1 VAGNNGAAVA
11 HLPDGKTQAQMRP
24 LIFADP
30 VSRELLSLLERIAPS
45 DAPVLIQGKTGT
57 GKELIARNIHLLS
70 GRTGPFLAVNCGA
83 ISESLAESEL
93 FGHEAGAFTGAVTR
107 REGWF
112 EAANGGTLFLD
123 EIGDLPLRLQVK
135 LLRVLQEQEVVRI
148 GARRVIPVN
157 VRVVTATNV
166 DLNAA
171 VSAGHFRLDLF
182 YRLNIVQMRLPGLRE
197 RPGDI
202 IPLANHF
209 LTVYSRR
216 LKLPFPYLGPEAI
229 EALHRHPWVG
239 NIRELENV
247 IHYALLVASDRE
259 IRPEHLKLSHSVG
272 TSEGATPKQPSSP
285 LEDIAVALRKLLD
298 VGTEDLLNTIE
309 RTIIVEAFQ
318 HGRENQVRA
327 ASQLG
332 ISRSVLRTLLKRHGL
347 IEPGGTGGV
356 MASSEGCC
364 EELGGTA

>member
-1 VAGNNGAAVA
+1 
-11 HLPDGKTQAQMRP
+11 MRS
-24 LIFADP
+24 LVFADP
-30 VSRELLSLLERIAPS
+30 VSSELLSLLERVAPS
-45 DAPVLIQGKTGT
+45 DAPVLIQGETGT

-70 GRTGPFLAVNCGA
+70 GCTGPFLAVNCGA
-83 ISESLAESEL
+83 ITESLAESEL

-157 VRVVTATNV
+157 VRLVTATNV

-182 YRLNIVQMRLPGLRE
+182 YRLNIVQMRLPALRE

-202 IPLANHF
+202 VPLASHF
-209 LTVYSRR
+209 LNEYSRR
-216 LKLPFPYLGPEAI
+216 LKLPLPYLGEEAI
-229 EALHRHPWVG
+229 EALQRHPWVG

-247 IHYALLVASDRE
+247 IHYALLVASDQE
-259 IRPEHLKLSHSVG
+259 IRPEHLKL
-272 TSEGATPKQPSSP
+272 
-285 LEDIAVALRKLLD
+285 
-298 VGTEDLLNTIE
+298 N
-309 RTIIVEAFQ
+309 
-318 HGRENQVRA
+318 N
-327 ASQLG
+327 
-332 ISRSVLRTLLKRHGL
+332 
-347 IEPGGTGGV
+347 
-356 MASSEGCC
+356 
-364 EELGGTA
+364 